1 MAAGEC
7 IGAIAMPEPGA
18 GSDLQGIRTTA
29 VRDGDGWVLNGAKTF
44 ITNGIHSDLVI
55 VVARTDP
62 GAGSHGISL
71 LVAER
76 GMPGF
81 TRGRK
86 LDKIGLHAQDT
97 AELFFDD
104 VRVPA
109 ANLLGR
115 EGDGFVHLMER
126 LPRERLSIAMM
137 ALASVRAALDWTVDY
152 VTQRTAFGRPLAAF
166 QNTAFELA
174 TAVTEVDVLEAYLDK
189 AVLALNAGTLT
200 AVDAAKAK
208 LWATEVQHRVFDRCL
223 QLFGGQL
230 AADLESA
237 LDEVT
242 ALCWPGGTTPPDPPA
257 TGGTHPP
264 GPPLGGIHPPGPPWA
279 RAVLLRAEGK
289 VFCGGVD
296 VHEFQGLGPSQG
308 AALMARFLAL
318 VQTLERVPVPT
329 IAVVH
334 ALNLTIGFEL
344 SLGCDLMWA
353 AEDASFGLVE
363 ATVGLTP
370 GGGGTQRLVARAG
383 VARAAEL
390 VMTGD
395 IYPAAEL
402 HQWGVVNR
410 ILAPAVL
417 LEQARSFAA
426 RLAAGPTAATAVG
439 KRLLL

>member
-1 MAAGEC
+1 MAKVYVE
-7 IGAIAMPEPGA
+7 
-18 GSDLQGIRTTA
+18 RT
-29 VRDGDGWVLNGAKTF
+29 GDVAE
-44 ITNGIHSDLVI
+44 LVI
-55 VVARTDP
+55 SAP
-62 GAGSHGISL
+62 PL
-71 LVAER
+71 N
-76 GMPGF
+76 
-81 TRGRK
+81 
-86 LDKIGLHAQDT
+86 
-97 AELFFDD
+97 LF
-104 VRVPA
+104 
-109 ANLLGR
+109 
-115 EGDGFVHLMER
+115 DGE
-126 LPRERLSIAMM
+126 
-137 ALASVRAALDWTVDY
+137 
-152 VTQRTAFGRPLAAF
+152 
-166 QNTAFELA
+166 
-174 TAVTEVDVLEAYLDK
+174 
-189 AVLALNAGTLT
+189 
-200 AVDAAKAK
+200 
-208 LWATEVQHRVFDRCL
+208 
-223 QLFGGQL
+223 L

-237 LDEVT
+237 LDEV
-242 ALCWPGGTTPPDPPA
+242 A
-257 TGGTHPP
+257 TLIRDGA
-264 GPPLGGIHPPGPPWA
+264 A

-308 AALMARFLAL
+308 AALMARFLAQ
-318 VQTLERVPVPT
+318 VQTLERMPVPT

-395 IYPAAEL
+395 IYPATEM

-417 LEQARSFAA
+417 LEQASSFAA

-439 KRLLL
+439 KRLLQAARDHGVAAADAITPRETGQIFATRDLPAGLTSLLEQGPRRAAFEGS